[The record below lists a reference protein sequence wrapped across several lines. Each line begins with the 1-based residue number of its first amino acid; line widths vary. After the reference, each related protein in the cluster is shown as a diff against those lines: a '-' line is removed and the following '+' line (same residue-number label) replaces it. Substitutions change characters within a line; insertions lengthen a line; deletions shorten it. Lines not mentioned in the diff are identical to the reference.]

1 MTMTGSRTIVPRRLR
16 LPDGRQVWCT
26 RPAEALLMWREI
38 SSDGFYRRGVRQ
50 LRPGGVVL
58 DIGANVGLVSV
69 ALAAENPGIRIIA
82 AEPVPD
88 TFECLRGNLEQHVPG
103 GVAVRTAVAA
113 TAGTQQLTYYPDAPG
128 NSGLYADRQADDAL
142 TRTFMRNGGMDDEQI
157 DLLIEGLHEGQT
169 IEVPV
174 TTVSGLLRRHGVER
188 VALLKVDVERAE
200 LDVLRG
206 VEAADW
212 ARIDAV
218 VAEVHD
224 EQGRL
229 AEFCGLLH
237 AAGLSTETRQ
247 DPSLYGTELFEVYGD
262 RS

>member
-1 MTMTGSRTIVPRRLR
+1 MTASKTTSRRQLR
-16 LPDGRQVWCT
+16 LPDGRLVWCT
-26 RPAEALLMWREI
+26 RPAEALLVWREI
-38 SSDGFYRRGVRQ
+38 TGDGFYRRGARQ
-50 LRPGGVVL
+50 LRPDGVVL

-69 ALAAENPGIRIIA
+69 ALATEHPGVRIIA

-88 TFECLRGNLEQHVPG
+88 TFECLRANVDQHVPG

-113 TAGTQQLTYYPDAPG
+113 TAGRQRLTYYPEAPG
-128 NSGLYADRQADDAL
+128 NSGLYADRQADDGL
-142 TRTFMRNGGMDDEQI
+142 TRTFLRNSGMDDEEI
-157 DLLIEGLHEGQT
+157 DSLVEGLHDGQT

-174 TTVSGLLRRHGVER
+174 TTVSGLLREHGVEH

-206 VEAADW
+206 IEAADW
-212 ARIDAV
+212 PRIDAV

-237 AAGLSTETRQ
+237 AAGMSTWTRQ
-247 DPSLYGTELFEVYGD
+247 DPSLSGTELYEVYGD

>member
-1 MTMTGSRTIVPRRLR
+1 MTGLPTVGRRQLR
-16 LPDGRQVWCT
+16 LPDGRLVWCT
-26 RPAEALLMWREI
+26 RPGEASLMWREV
-38 SSDGFYRRGVRQ
+38 SGDGFYRRAARQ
-50 LRPGGVVL
+50 LRPDGVMF
-58 DIGANVGLVSV
+58 DIGANIGLVSIAV
-69 ALAAENPGIRIIA
+69 AAANPDVRIIA

-88 TFECLRGNLEQHVPG
+88 TFECLLANLGQYVLG

-113 TAGTQQLTYYPDAPG
+113 TAGAQPLTYYPDAPG
-128 NSGLYADRQADDAL
+128 NSSLYADRQADDAL
-142 TRTFMRNGGMDDEQI
+142 TRTFMRNGGVDEESI
-157 DLLIEGLHEGQT
+157 DLLIGGLHEGRT

-174 TTVSGLLRRHGVER
+174 TTVSGLFREYGVER

-206 VEAADW
+206 IEAADW
-212 ARIDAV
+212 PRIDAV

-229 AEFCGLLH
+229 AEFCDLLA
-237 AAGLSTETRQ
+237 AAGLSVETRQ
-247 DPSLYGTELFEVYGD
+247 DPSLGGTELYEVYGD

>member
-1 MTMTGSRTIVPRRLR
+1 MTGSHTAERRLLR

-26 RPAEALLMWREI
+26 RPGETSLMWREVTG
-38 SSDGFYRRGVRQ
+38 DGFYRRAIEQ

-58 DIGANVGLVSV
+58 DVGANVGLVSI
-69 ALAAENPGIRIIA
+69 ALSAANPGVRIVA

-88 TFECLRGNLEQHVPG
+88 TFECLRANVEQHVPG

-113 TAGTQQLTYYPDAPG
+113 TAGVREMTYYPEAPG

-142 TRTFMRNGGMDDEQI
+142 TRSFMRNGGLDDESI
-157 DLLIEGLHEGQT
+157 DLLVEGLHEGRI
-169 IEVPV
+169 IEVEV
-174 TTVSGLLRRHGVER
+174 TTVSGLLRGYDVDR

-206 VEAADW
+206 VDAADW

-224 EQGRL
+224 ERGRL
-229 AEFCGLLH
+229 AEVRGLLH

-247 DPSLYGTELFEVYGD
+247 DPGLSGTELYEVYGV